1 MKHTCASLPPP
12 FLLQPGTFT
21 WPIVALTY
29 IYVRQDLTYLSG
41 PSAHLLKAFL
51 TALYMPEYNEVC
63 AEEFG
68 FVPVTGELK
77 EKAEAAIQGL
87 TTSGGTDW
95 YFELSTEVGTGQGD
109 YVFSV
114 KRDSYSEIE
123 QDQLVKQVA
132 ALMKEVAA
140 LKGSAVDMG
149 DDDRTETG
157 FMNSG
162 GNEDDQDQNIM
173 AALVLGAIAC
183 SLWILALIGFLVKCV
198 LNI

>member
-1 MKHTCASLPPP
+1 M
-12 FLLQPGTFT
+12 
-21 WPIVALTY
+21 
-29 IYVRQDLTYLSG
+29 SG

-63 AEEFG
+63 AETFG
-68 FVPVTGELK
+68 FVPVTGDLK
-77 EKAEAAIQGL
+77 DKAEAAIAGL
-87 TTSGGTDW
+87 TTTGGEDW

-123 QDQLVKQVA
+123 QDMLVEQVA

-140 LKGSAVDMG
+140 LKGAPVDMLSG
-149 DDDRTETG
+149 DEVESGSFLPSETED
-157 FMNSG
+157 
-162 GNEDDQDQNIM
+162 EQDQNIM

-198 LNI
+198 LNL

>member
-1 MKHTCASLPPP
+1 M
-12 FLLQPGTFT
+12 QPGAYT
-21 WPIVALTY
+21 WPVVAMTY
-29 IYVRQDLTYLSG
+29 IYVRKDLSYLPG

-63 AEEFG
+63 AEAFG

-77 EKAEAAIQGL
+77 DKAEAAITGL
-87 TTSGGTDW
+87 TTSGGEDW
-95 YFELSTEVGTGQGD
+95 YFELSTEVGIGQGD

-123 QDQLVKQVA
+123 QDMLVEQVA

-140 LKGSAVDMG
+140 LKGSPVDMG
-149 DDDRTETG
+149 SADEGETG
-157 FMNSG
+157 SFLSG
-162 GNEDDQDQNIM
+162 ETEDEQDQNIM

-198 LNI
+198 LNL